1 VRHRK
6 VAAGEKWAIRLLF
19 TAGLWLFV
27 YGLFISTLHPAFGE
41 GWLWRWFG

>member
-6 VAAGEKWAIRLLF
+6 VAAGEKWSISLLF

-27 YGLFISTLHPAFGE
+27 YGLFISTLHLPFPE
-41 GWLWRWFG
+41 GWL